1 MSRKTSSGGGLGAVI
16 GVLFVVGLIIKF
28 IWWIVGALAL
38 VAVCYVIRAV
48 VRQGNAAAAAR
59 NQRMAEIAARADQQ
73 HNWVMQ
79 GDDRGTY
86 GPDGAPLMRFIRGTG
101 ELAAA
106 LPRAA
111 SICRQDG

>member
-16 GVLFVVGLIIKF
+16 GVLFVIGLIIKF

-48 VRQGNAAAAAR
+48 VRQGNVAAAAW

-86 GPDGAPLMRFIRGTG
+86 GPDGAPLMRFIMEAESRKISN
-101 ELAAA
+101 
-106 LPRAA
+106 P
-111 SICRQDG
+111 